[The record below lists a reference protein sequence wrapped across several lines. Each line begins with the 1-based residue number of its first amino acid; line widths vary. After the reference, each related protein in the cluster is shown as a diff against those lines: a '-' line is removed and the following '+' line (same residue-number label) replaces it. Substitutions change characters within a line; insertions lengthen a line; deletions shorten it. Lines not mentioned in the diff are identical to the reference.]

1 MSILDGFKEVGES
14 NNGKLTMTV
23 MLESVRFS
31 KNVSA
36 VLGFPKYVKVLVNN
50 DEKKFAIQK
59 CNDKDEY
66 AIRFATKKPGEA
78 SAVTLRNVDL
88 LVATQKFFSFPELDD
103 PTKIAFYAL
112 DGEYYS
118 GEQVIVFNVEG
129 AKNGTV
135 GKRSSR
141 LLPTTRHFPSCA
153 CMDVLQLSCVLCAH
167 AYILSRRLQYLTFA
181 DYVAI

>member
-118 GEQVIVFNVEG
+118 DEQVIVFNVEG

-135 GKRSSR
+135 GKRGPKAGSHRKTSQ
-141 LLPTTRHFPSCA
+141 A
-153 CMDVLQLSCVLCAH
+153 K
-167 AYILSRRLQYLTFA
+167 
-181 DYVAI
+181 